1 MAFVFACEFP
11 DELWFDVERD
21 VWIGELEEGLVR
33 MGMTDPAQT
42 RAGRIL
48 FVRARAGK
56 HVESGKSLA
65 TVESAK
71 WVGPVPS
78 PLAGT
83 VTEANQAVL
92 ADPNIINRDPYGAG
106 WLVQFRPD
114 GSWHDAG
121 LFQGEAALAAYR
133 LKLKS
138 EGLTCMRCADQV
150 EATESLPDSDFHL

>member
-11 DELWFDVERD
+11 DDLWFDVERD
-21 VWIGELEEGLVR
+21 VWIGEAEGGLVR

-56 HVESGKSLA
+56 HVESGKSIA

-83 VTEANQAVL
+83 VSQANQAVL
-92 ADPNIINRDPYGAG
+92 ADPTIINRDPYGAG

-114 GSWHDAG
+114 GSWHDAE
-121 LFQGEAALAAYR
+121 LLHGEEALVAYR
-133 LKLKS
+133 LRLKS
-138 EGLTCMRCADQV
+138 EGLTCMRCADQ
-150 EATESLPDSDFHL
+150 ADPGDTPPDAGFYL